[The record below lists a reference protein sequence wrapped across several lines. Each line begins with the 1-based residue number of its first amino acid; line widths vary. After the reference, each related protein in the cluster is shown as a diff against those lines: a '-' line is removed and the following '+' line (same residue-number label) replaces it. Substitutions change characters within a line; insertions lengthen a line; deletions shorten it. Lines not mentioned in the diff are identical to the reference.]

1 MRATTSILSLI
12 LAPFILGAASCQ
24 KDPASF
30 PNENLFV
37 VDYKNGVCAEYQL
50 VDRVNVKVKLL
61 QEHPLEVCHGVVGY
75 SRTGF
80 KKVQNWVRD
89 AQK

>member
-1 MRATTSILSLI
+1 MKRTTLILSLI
-12 LAPFILGAASCQ
+12 LTPFILGAASCQ

-37 VDYKNGVCAEYQL
+37 VDYKNDVCAEYQL
-50 VDRVNVKVKLL
+50 VDRKNVKVKLL